1 MVPRARGYRVD
12 FMAVHWYG
20 DNFCVEE
27 SVNGLKNFLE
37 AVYRKFRLPIWL
49 TEYSLILWSDPP
61 VYPSWE
67 LQAEFATKSVEMLET
82 LPFVER
88 YAWYSLP
95 PGTKDRNDSTALYNE
110 NGEPTPVGIGYRR
123 AGLKA
128 GLFSSA
134 R

>member
-27 SVNGLKNFLE
+27 SFNGLKNFLE

-95 PGTKDRNDSTALYNE
+95 PGTKDRNSTALYNE